1 MAETKPK
8 RKPGRKTPAQAKWLV
23 DKINETD
30 KKDKKTK
37 KTEPPTV
44 AISTE
49 IIPAATPTEKIE
61 KVTSTLNRK
70 QIEFCRQYVLNNFNG
85 MQSYKIAYGVKSDET
100 AKVNASRLL
109 THANIDAKVDEFY
122 REKILEGKRTK
133 EWLMQELESIINLD
147 MTLAMEYGV
156 ISVERRDGDDNS
168 IVTEIPAMIV
178 KDVTALPYSMRK
190 WIDTIETTPEGH
202 TKVKFISKIKILELF
217 GLELGMFNRTNINVF
232 AEKVAITINKPGEVK
247 VLNVNQK

>member
-30 KKDKKTK
+30 AKGKKTK
-37 KTEPPTV
+37 TTAPPDTV
-44 AISTE
+44 VSTE
-49 IIPAATPTEKIE
+49 IIPVKDTPLSPEKINS
-61 KVTSTLNRK
+61 KLNKR

-85 MQSYKIAYGVKSDET
+85 LQAYKIAYGVENADT
-100 AKVNASRLL
+100 AKSNAHKLL
-109 THANIDAKVDEFY
+109 TNTYIDAKVDEFY

-156 ISVERRDGDDNS
+156 ITVERRDGDDNS

-190 WIDTIETTPEGH
+190 WIEVMETTPEGY
-202 TKVKFISKIKILELF
+202 TKVKFISKTKILELF
-217 GLELGMFNRTNINVF
+217 GLELGMFNKGNINIF
-232 AEKVAITINKPGEVK
+232 ADKMALTINKPGEVK